1 MTNGAADY
9 QGASAARSV
18 LVVGLVLLAHFVFRP
33 WLESTPLAPDLL
45 VGGLLL
51 AALRI
56 RAGPAAAL
64 GFTLGVLEA
73 AMALDNPGT
82 YAVVLT
88 VLGYAAAR
96 SRDLLFADARFY
108 VVVYLFALTW
118 LARTALLVVG
128 GMVPGV
134 GAAIAWSVVTA
145 AVTSVVCT
153 VADAA
158 ASPVMR

>member
-1 MTNGAADY
+1 MSNGAADY
-9 QGASAARSV
+9 QTSAARSTV
-18 LVVGLVLLAHFVFRP
+18 VVGLVLLAHFVFRP
-33 WLESTPLAPDLL
+33 WLESTHLAPDLL

-51 AALRI
+51 ASLRM
-56 RAGPAAAL
+56 RAGPSAAL
-64 GFTLGVLEA
+64 GFVLGVLEA

-82 YAVVLT
+82 YALVLT
-88 VLGYAAAR
+88 FVGYAAAR

-118 LARTALLVVG
+118 IARTGLIVLG
-128 GMVPGV
+128 GTGPGI
-134 GAAIAWSVVTA
+134 GAAIAWSVLTA

-153 VADAA
+153 VADAV